1 MTSLKFTD
9 KDGKETSLDLTNKA
23 SNKDFEKFMIDNIN
37 EHLEDKM
44 LYTSR
49 ILKELGYSDERIK
62 ELGYEGAT

>member
-23 SNKDFEKFMIDNIN
+23 SNRSFEKFMIDNIN
-37 EHLEDKM
+37 EHLEDKVP
-44 LYTSR
+44 YNSR

-62 ELGYEGAT
+62 ELGY